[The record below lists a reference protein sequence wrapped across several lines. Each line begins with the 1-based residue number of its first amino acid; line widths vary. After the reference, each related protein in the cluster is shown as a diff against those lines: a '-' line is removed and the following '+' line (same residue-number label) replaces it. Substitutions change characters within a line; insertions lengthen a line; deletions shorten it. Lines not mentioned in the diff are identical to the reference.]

1 MLNVVPK
8 ACLMVKYYYFV
19 NLESIL
25 ICIEFMGGDKGGDCD
40 SHILTHSH
48 TLSLRDGVREKGNFL
63 LAIVFEVF
71 ILISQWLFGALLI

>member
-19 NLESIL
+19 NSESIL
-25 ICIEFMGGDKGGDCD
+25 ICIEFMGSDKVGDGD

-48 TLSLRDGVREKGNFL
+48 TLSLMVRL
-63 LAIVFEVF
+63 D
-71 ILISQWLFGALLI
+71 

>member
-25 ICIEFMGGDKGGDCD
+25 ICIEFMGSDKGGDGG

-48 TLSLRDGVREKGNFL
+48 TLSLRIRLGRRMEKWEDRKWGDNGK
-63 LAIVFEVF
+63 V
-71 ILISQWLFGALLI
+71 GG

>member
-25 ICIEFMGGDKGGDCD
+25 ICIEFTGSDKGGDGD

-48 TLSLRDGVREKGNFL
+48 TPSLRDGVREKGNFL
-63 LAIVFEVF
+63 LSIVFEVF